1 MNTERTPDKPS
12 AQGHDPTH
20 LAALRAVHDEL
31 GRLEEL
37 LCGGDRP
44 VTERIPVIPLGPTV
58 TISPDRISPL

>member
-1 MNTERTPDKPS
+1 MNTDPTSAGPS

-37 LCGGDRP
+37 LCGGHRP
-44 VTERIPVIPLGPTV
+44 
-58 TISPDRISPL
+58 